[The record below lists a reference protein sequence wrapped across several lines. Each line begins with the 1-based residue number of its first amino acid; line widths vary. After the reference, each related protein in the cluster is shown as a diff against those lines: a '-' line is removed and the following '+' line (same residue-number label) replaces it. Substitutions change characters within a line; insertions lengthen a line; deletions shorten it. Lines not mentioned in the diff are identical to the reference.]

1 VAQQD
6 AAISIAVIHHFATPE
21 RRLQAVHEMVRV
33 IRRGGRGLIAVWAF
47 EQAKAS
53 HHEQDVFVPWH
64 LKPPA
69 QPKAPRA
76 KQPPRAKR
84 RRATPADEP
93 NDSSDSTTTARTT
106 ARTTATPAT
115 TTTTGSDEPASCS
128 GSSEAVQEPLSV
140 RAVQDGPCI
149 AQGEAITTTQATFQ
163 VYQRCVPAGAP
174 GLPSHRIASHCNAF
188 SVGGDAMLT
197 NERVCHLAYRCGMQ
211 ILPSVSRRRVAG
223 LGATGA

>member
-1 VAQQD
+1 
-6 AAISIAVIHHFATPE
+6 
-21 RRLQAVHEMVRV
+21 M
-33 IRRGGRGLIAVWAF
+33 
-47 EQAKAS
+47 
-53 HHEQDVFVPWH
+53 
-64 LKPPA
+64 
-69 QPKAPRA
+69 
-76 KQPPRAKR
+76 
-84 RRATPADEP
+84 
-93 NDSSDSTTTARTT
+93 
-106 ARTTATPAT
+106 
-115 TTTTGSDEPASCS
+115 
-128 GSSEAVQEPLSV
+128 